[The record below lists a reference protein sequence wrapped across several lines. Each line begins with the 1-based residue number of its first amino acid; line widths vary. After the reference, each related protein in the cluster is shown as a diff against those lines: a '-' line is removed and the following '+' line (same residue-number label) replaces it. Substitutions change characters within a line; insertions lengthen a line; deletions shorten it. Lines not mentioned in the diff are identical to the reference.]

1 MVFVPLPSMSRY
13 TGLDKLCH
21 AIWCEIYM
29 IREGYIPY
37 LKQWIELQE
46 SSNTK
51 DKDDSREDEVHSDIQ
66 RLFPGGPK
74 KVSDS
79 QKLANSGNTK

>member
-1 MVFVPLPSMSRY
+1 MVFVLLPSMSRY
-13 TGLDKLCH
+13 TSLDKLRR
-21 AIWCEIYM
+21 AIWCEIYV

-37 LKQWIELQE
+37 LKKWTELQE
-46 SSNTK
+46 SSNIKAK
-51 DKDDSREDEVHSDIQ
+51 DNSQEDEVHSDTQ

-79 QKLANSGNTK
+79 QKLANSDDTK